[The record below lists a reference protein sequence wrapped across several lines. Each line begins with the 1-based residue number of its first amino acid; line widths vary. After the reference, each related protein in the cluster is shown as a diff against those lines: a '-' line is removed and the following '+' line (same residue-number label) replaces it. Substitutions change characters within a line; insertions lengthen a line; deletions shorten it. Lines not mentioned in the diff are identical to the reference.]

1 MKRFWKYLL
10 WMLVILL
17 LVVAVVLYIV
27 PYYLKQRE
35 IQAAQ
40 ADLALLSIQSTPS
53 PSLKNGIDAL
63 WLLEFRTKNDADRA
77 DLMKRFGSDIQSNNN
92 QDILKQNQ
100 ELQGRRLIVPEYDDK
115 SLDCGTTAQECLAE
129 VRADLPKSKA
139 VVEKYAEL
147 LANVDRLAD
156 YDIFVS
162 RDWPNDDY
170 GIANKPL
177 PKLQFVTY
185 GRKPAALDWAEGQ
198 EAEAWKRVCRN
209 IKTGRG
215 MLNNDPELIYTM
227 IGNAVI
233 RRNTDLAAQ
242 MLYEKP
248 EWANRLPAE
257 CDGMFDVLPAEEQ
270 NICLIAQEEFRL
282 SANSLR
288 QWEFEQQGLWF
299 LQKGYMN
306 LNGLHELMTLT
317 SGEIQYA
324 DIMLSLLLRPNVDA
338 EHTLAH
344 NSPYFAAYCKPEK
357 MAILKNDSKAQWMPS
372 QEMNQTFA
380 KKWACMGNS
389 VGCTLYAIALPNY
402 DTYVLRLQDTAMQQ
416 RAFQAALELYR
427 LPAGKRR
434 AALESVLAKHS
445 SPSRQLRW
453 NEQQKAVDFEIY
465 EPNIRPQAVKLNLE
479 N

>member
-10 WMLVILL
+10 WTLVILL
-17 LVVAVVLYIV
+17 LAIAVVLYIV

-77 DLMKRFGSDIQSNNN
+77 DLMKRFGNDIRYH
-92 QDILKQNQ
+92 QDVLKQNQ
-100 ELQGRRLIVPEYDDK
+100 ELQGRRIAELNLYNELLGC
-115 SLDCGTTAQECLAE
+115 SERMAECLN
-129 VRADLPKSKA
+129 VIRADLPKYKA
-139 VVEKYAEL
+139 EVEKNAAL
-147 LANVDRLAD
+147 LANMDGLAD
-156 YDIFVS
+156 YDIFVPREWS
-162 RDWPNDDY
+162 GDDDSLTIPFTKFPWVAAY
-170 GIANKPL
+170 GSK
-177 PKLQFVTY
+177 
-185 GRKPAALDWAEGQ
+185 AAAVDWAAGKEN
-198 EAEAWKRVCRN
+198 EAWQRVCRN
-209 IKTGRG
+209 IKIGRNMLHHAPGMIYVETGT
-215 MLNNDPELIYTM
+215 E
-227 IGNAVI
+227 AI

-270 NICLIAQEEFRL
+270 NVCLIAQEEFRL

-288 QWEFEQQGLWF
+288 RWEFEQQRLWF
-299 LQKGYMN
+299 LQKWYMN
-306 LNGLHELMTLT
+306 VNGFYELLTLMN
-317 SGEIQYA
+317 GEIQYT
-324 DIMLSLLLRPNVDA
+324 DIMFSLLLRPNVDA

-344 NSPYFAAYCKPEK
+344 ISPYFAAYCKPEK
-357 MAILKNDSKAQWMPS
+357 MAILKNDTKAKWMPP
-372 QEMNQTFA
+372 EDMNQTFA

-389 VGCTLYAIALPNY
+389 VGCITYAITLPAY
-402 DTYVLRLQDTAMQQ
+402 DSNVHRLQDTAMQQ

-445 SPSRQLRW
+445 SPSRRLRW
-453 NEQQKAVDFEIY
+453 NEEQKALDFEIY
-465 EPNIRPQAVKLNLE
+465 QQNASPLPLKLNLE